1 MAKPFVSREN
11 RKAAVYANDREENM
25 VQLDVELPEP
35 GTDTYFDEAEKTE
48 AGDGSN
54 SSSDSTR
61 LYLKSVGRSKS
72 LNAEEEKH
80 YGRLARKG
88 DKRAKQKMIECN
100 LKLVVALANRYRD
113 RGLPLLDV
121 IEEGNLGLMRAV
133 DKFDPERGFRFS
145 TYAAWWIRQSIER
158 ALVNQG
164 RIIRLPIHIVRQ
176 IRLCLKGYR
185 QIINKLAREPRPRD
199 ISAQIGVAPA
209 RVEAILTLNEPM
221 GSLDAPLKNDPG
233 STMGE
238 WVVSDQEKPVIELLQ
253 NGTVKAAIDVW
264 LEKLDPRQKEIII
277 RRYGL
282 HDQDP
287 ETLEVIA
294 VSLKLTRERV
304 RQIQVSAI
312 ERLRH
317 VLQDSGYTAEALLE

>member
-1 MAKPFVSREN
+1 
-11 RKAAVYANDREENM
+11 
-25 VQLDVELPEP
+25 
-35 GTDTYFDEAEKTE
+35 
-48 AGDGSN
+48 
-54 SSSDSTR
+54 
-61 LYLKSVGRSKS
+61 
-72 LNAEEEKH
+72 
-80 YGRLARKG
+80 
-88 DKRAKQKMIECN
+88 
-100 LKLVVALANRYRD
+100 
-113 RGLPLLDV
+113 
-121 IEEGNLGLMRAV
+121 
-133 DKFDPERGFRFS
+133 
-145 TYAAWWIRQSIER
+145 
-158 ALVNQG
+158 
-164 RIIRLPIHIVRQ
+164 
-176 IRLCLKGYR
+176 
-185 QIINKLAREPRPRD
+185 
-199 ISAQIGVAPA
+199 
-209 RVEAILTLNEPM
+209 M